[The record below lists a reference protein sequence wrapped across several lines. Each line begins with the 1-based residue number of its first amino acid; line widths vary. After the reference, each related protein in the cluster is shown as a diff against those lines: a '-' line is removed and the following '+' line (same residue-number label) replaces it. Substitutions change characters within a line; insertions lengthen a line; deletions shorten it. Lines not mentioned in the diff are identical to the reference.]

1 MFKSCELI
9 CIKFSGRPPDLVT
22 SPSTMYLSS
31 YLTHKEKLTNI
42 KTEKKE
48 KDNS

>member
-1 MFKSCELI
+1 MFKSCELV
-9 CIKFSGRPPDLVT
+9 CIKFSGRPLVT